1 MPWHS
6 RALFVGILVYG
17 RQIAR
22 LAVRRR
28 HGSKAASI
36 EIDSRLSRVIMGSR
50 FTRLR
55 LAGIWARKRHKASLS
70 RWSWNKRQTIDF
82 QFNHITGSWPLCRES
97 TLTGAEDIAASFVF
111 CDACQPPMIHAE
123 MLFYHFIT
131 SFSGLSGF
139 FQFPW
144 TNMEQKV
151 LCSEIILTPMSE

>member
-1 MPWHS
+1 MTDRSSEHFGCKRIVYLRPQRGRRMPWHS

-50 FTRLR
+50 FTRL
-55 LAGIWARKRHKASLS
+55 GRHLSPEAAQMTQRGKASLS

-82 QFNHITGSWPLCRES
+82 RFNHITGSWPLCRES
-97 TLTGAEDIAASFVF
+97 TLTGAEDIAASFLF
-111 CDACQPPMIHAE
+111 CDACQPH
-123 MLFYHFIT
+123 
-131 SFSGLSGF
+131 
-139 FQFPW
+139 W
-144 TNMEQKV
+144 
-151 LCSEIILTPMSE
+151 